1 MEVHP
6 HVKGELS
13 DGQNRNRSN
22 EDDMAMLS
30 TTKAD
35 VQKVEAGIEI
45 FEKEDVLKIHP
56 ITK

>member
-6 HVKGELS
+6 HVKIELS

-22 EDDMAMLS
+22 EDDMPMLS
-30 TTKAD
+30 TIKAD
-35 VQKVEAGIEI
+35 AQKVETKIEI

>member
-13 DGQNRNRSN
+13 DGKNRNRSN

-30 TTKAD
+30 TTKGD

-45 FEKEDVLKIHP
+45 FEKEDVLKIHH

>member
-35 VQKVEAGIEI
+35 VQKVEAEIEI
-45 FEKEDVLKIHP
+45 FEKEDVLKIHH

>member
-6 HVKGELS
+6 HVKIELS

-22 EDDMAMLS
+22 EDDMAMMS
-30 TTKAD
+30 TIKAD
-35 VQKVEAGIEI
+35 AQKIEPRIEI
-45 FEKEDVLKIHP
+45 FETEDVLKIHH

>member
-45 FEKEDVLKIHP
+45 FEKEDVLKIHS